1 MSSDPFFKVVCK
13 RFRGSVRLIQNGH
26 RSSEDA
32 EGDGLRAEGALGWD
46 DDDDD
51 EPNAQSA
58 PPTTPLDSPPPP
70 GLALEALQIIPS
82 KQIIFQIK
90 YILKLG
96 RPIGFILK
104 FKIKNLTKLHL

>member
-1 MSSDPFFKVVCK
+1 MGTGPQKTRKETDSELKELF
-13 RFRGSVRLIQNGH
+13 GS
-26 RSSEDA
+26 
-32 EGDGLRAEGALGWD
+32 D
-46 DDDDD
+46 DDGDD

-96 RPIGFILK
+96 RPIGFILN
-104 FKIKNLTKLHL
+104 FKIKILTKLDL